1 MQPGMPVSSLIRF
14 IQMSYPH
21 SNSEARRFFDHA
33 VTHIGTPV
41 EVSTA
46 LEQSAAV
53 DPAMRDRIQE
63 VIDVQVGDV
72 A

>member
-1 MQPGMPVSSLIRF
+1 MQPEMSVSSLIRF

-21 SNSEARRFFDHA
+21 SNIEARRFFDHA
-33 VTHIGTPV
+33 VTHVNSPS

-63 VIDVQVGDV
+63 IIDGQVGD
-72 A
+72 AA

>member
-1 MQPGMPVSSLIRF
+1 
-14 IQMSYPH
+14 MSYPH

-33 VTHIGTPV
+33 VTHVNSPS

-63 VIDVQVGDV
+63 IIDGQVGD
-72 A
+72 AA

>member
-1 MQPGMPVSSLIRF
+1 MQSDRSVASLIRF

-21 SNSEARRFFDHA
+21 SNCEARHFFDEA
-33 VTHIGTPV
+33 VNNVGDLASV
-41 EVSTA
+41 RAA

-63 VIDVQVGDV
+63 VIDMQVGDG